1 MPWFISLGLGLLVG
15 FSISNASI
23 RHHALTLIIWG
34 CKATQFILKKIIW
47 ICEWLQDKFDDVEYV
62 APQIIQEPKSKEE
75 KQKQVVKI
83 QNGVPDFSDMDTEKW
98 HKWFIEHPDQVSSK
112 K

>member
-15 FSISNASI
+15 FSISNSQI
-23 RHHALTLIIWG
+23 RHHALTLIIWS
-34 CKATQFILKKIIW
+34 CKATKYILNKMIW
-47 ICEWLQDKFDDVEYV
+47 LCEWSQDRFDDIEYI
-62 APQIIQEPKSKEE
+62 APQIIQEPKSKD
-75 KQKQVVKI
+75 QKQVVKT
-83 QNGVPDFSDMDTEKW
+83 QNAVPDFSDMDTEKW